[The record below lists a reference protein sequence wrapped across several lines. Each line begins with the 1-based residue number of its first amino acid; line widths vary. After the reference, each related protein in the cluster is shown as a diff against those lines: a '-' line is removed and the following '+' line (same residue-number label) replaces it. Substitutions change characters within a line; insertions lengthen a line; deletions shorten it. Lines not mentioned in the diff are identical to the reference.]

1 MSIRVQ
7 DLSKELKISSAA
19 LRKHLHD
26 LGIDVKSHLSQIE
39 DETANRI
46 RGMFNEQINA
56 AKKLDLDR
64 KAFQEHKKE
73 PVPEPPKPAIEKL
86 VENQVPEPKTVIKT
100 EEVEIHV
107 KETKKPDVVQPQLR
121 PNENVA
127 TEQQKRA
134 HAQEKASIVDG
145 RTVRP
150 TGDKPTQAPRQPERQ
165 YQQSGQRTDGQQQY
179 NRPPQQGQG
188 TNQGPRPG
196 GDRYQQQGPRPGGDR
211 YQQQGPRPGGDRY
224 QQQGPRP
231 GGDRPQ
237 QQYNRPGDAQRGA
250 GYDRDRRPSGPPSTR
265 PPYRDNAYQGQSTG
279 EAGQNKFGV
288 RTPFKPKPSF
298 SPTSK
303 TDSTEGKSV
312 RVGTEVPVTRKFGKN
327 KAGVEEF
334 GDKSKHLKAKINST
348 KKGKKPTHAL
358 PTEIEEAEIVKNIR
372 ATMAKSHKKK
382 KYVREPQ
389 SQIVMSETGEII
401 IREFTSV
408 SELAKI
414 MNKQPT
420 EIIGKLFQMGQLANI
435 NQRLDRDTLELICNE
450 FEFHA
455 QFEDEYGVDLIEK
468 ETEKY
473 TDAEDVTR
481 PPVVTIMGHV
491 DHGKTSILD
500 YIRDSNVV
508 AGESGGITQHI
519 GAYQITYHKH
529 KITFLDTPGHEA
541 FTAMRARG
549 ANATDIAIIVV
560 AANDGV
566 MPQTK
571 EAIDH
576 AKAAGVSMIIAI
588 NKIDLPDANIDKTIA
603 QLLENGVYLEQ
614 YGGEVP
620 WAKCS
625 AVTGK
630 GIPDLLELILL
641 TSEMKELTAKEDV
654 PASGVVIEAEKD
666 THMGAVVT
674 ILLQEGTLT
683 KGDVVCCGATYGRVR
698 KLENERFQE
707 IKILHPSDIA
717 RIYGLNDVPKAGDI
731 LNQVADSKIA
741 RQISS
746 ERLQIRLER
755 EKYHNKTSLQNLF
768 IRIKENQM
776 SELKIIVKGDF
787 DGSVEALCDSF
798 QKLSTSEVAVNIIHK
813 SVGGIIE
820 ADVNLANASDAIII
834 GFHVRANAMAK
845 KLAEDEGVEIKTY
858 QIIYNAIE
866 DVRLAMVGL
875 LKPTFQEKFLGSAMV
890 KQVFRI
896 KKVGTIAGCFVKEG
910 IMQRNSQI
918 RVYRNDVLI
927 HDGKMS
933 SLKHYANEAS
943 EVKAGSDCGI
953 SIEGFTDLK
962 ENDTIES
969 YIMEEM
975 EKKL

>member
-1 MSIRVQ
+1 LSIRVQ

-19 LRKHLHD
+19 LKKHLHD
-26 LGIDVKSHLSQIE
+26 LGIEVKSHLSQIE
-39 DETANRI
+39 DDTANRI
-46 RGMFNEQINA
+46 RGMFNDQISA
-56 AKKLDLDR
+56 ARKLDQDR
-64 KAFQEHKKE
+64 KAFQEHKKA
-73 PVPEPPKPAIEKL
+73 PVPEQPKPVIDEPVEAQVTETQAVSKAEEIE
-86 VENQVPEPKTVIKT
+86 QPA
-100 EEVEIHV
+100 
-107 KETKKPDVVQPQLR
+107 KEKESKKPEIVPTVTLR

-127 TEQQKRA
+127 TEQQKRM
-134 HAQEKASIVDG
+134 HEKAPIIDG
-145 RTVRP
+145 RTRP
-150 TGDKPTQAPRQPERQ
+150 TGDRPVQGSRQPDRQ
-165 YQQSGQRTDGQQQY
+165 YQQGGQRQDGQQQY
-179 NRPPQQGQG
+179 NRPPQQGQ
-188 TNQGPRPG
+188 RPG
-196 GDRYQQQGPRPGGDR
+196 GDRYQQQGGRSS
-211 YQQQGPRPGGDRY
+211 
-224 QQQGPRP
+224 
-231 GGDRPQ
+231 DRPQ
-237 QQYNRPGDAQRGA
+237 QYNRSGDAPRSG
-250 GYDRDRRPSGPPSTR
+250 GYDRDRRPQGDSAGR
-265 PPYRDNAYQGQSTG
+265 PPYHNDRNQGAPGRD
-279 EAGQNKFGV
+279 AGQGKYDARPTF
-288 RTPFKPKPSF
+288 RPKPSF
-298 SPTSK
+298 TPASK

-312 RVGTEVPVTRKFGKN
+312 RIGTEVPITRKFGKN

-334 GDKSKHLKAKINST
+334 GEKSKHLKAKINST

-358 PTEIEEAEIVKNIR
+358 PTEIEEAEIAKNIR

-382 KYVREPQ
+382 KYTREPQ
-389 SQIVMSETGEII
+389 SQVVMSETGEII

-473 TDAEDVTR
+473 TDAEDIIR

-500 YIRDSNVV
+500 YIRESNVV

-519 GAYQITYHKH
+519 GAYQITYHNH

-588 NKIDLPDANIDKTIA
+588 NKIDLPDANVDKCIA

-625 AVTGK
+625 AVSGK

-641 TSEMKELTAKEDV
+641 TSEMKELTAKQDV

-666 THMGAVVT
+666 PHMGAVVT
-674 ILLQEGTLT
+674 ILLQEGTLS

-707 IKILHPSDIA
+707 IKILYPSDIA

-731 LNQVADSKIA
+731 LNQVANDKIA

-776 SELKIIVKGDF
+776 SELKIIVKGDT

-798 QKLSTSEVAVNIIHK
+798 QKLSTAEVAVNIIHK

-875 LKPTFQEKFLGSAMV
+875 LKPTFQEKFLGSATV
-890 KQVFRI
+890 KQVFKI

-910 IMQRNSQI
+910 IMQRNAQI
-918 RVYRNDVLI
+918 RVYRDDVLI

-953 SIEGFTDLK
+953 SIENFTDLK
-962 ENDTIES
+962 ENDTIEA